1 MANNR
6 RKTAAIAFAVLGVAG
21 LSLASASTLNLT
33 GGTLQAGVTDLTDC
47 QSGTVTATV
56 AAGAFQASPRGFKA
70 GNVTLSGLTVAGAT
84 NCQGKTVTVALLDA
98 SNAQIGSSLT
108 GTVGATA
115 TLSIANTG
123 TALASDVKAVAV
135 VIS

>member
-33 GGTLQAGVTDLTDC
+33 GGTLQAGVTDLADC
-47 QSGTVTATV
+47 QTGTVTATV
-56 AAGAFQASPRGFKA
+56 AAGAFQATPARGFKA
-70 GNVTLSGLTVAGAT
+70 GNVTLSGLSAT
-84 NCQGKTVTVALLDA
+84 CVGKTVQVALLDS
-98 SNAQIGSSLT
+98 SNAQLGTSITGTLTSATSISLT
-108 GTVGATA
+108 NSG
-115 TLSIANTG
+115 S
-123 TALASDVKAVAV
+123 ALASDVKAVAV

>member
-33 GGTLQAGVTDLTDC
+33 GGTLQAGVTDLADC
-47 QSGTVTATV
+47 QTGTVTASV
-56 AAGAFQASPRGFKA
+56 AAGAFQATPARGFKA
-70 GNVTLSGLTVAGAT
+70 GNVTLSGLSAT
-84 NCQGKTVTVALLDA
+84 CSGKTVTVALLDA
-98 SNAQIGSSLT
+98 SNTQLTSLT
-108 GTVGATA
+108 GTLTAAT
-115 TLSIANTG
+115 SISLTNSG
-123 TALASDVKAVAV
+123 TALASDVKSVAV